1 MQEAL
6 VERIESIAPRIAVV
20 TLHRTEKPLLPWEPG
35 AHIDVS
41 LPNWLTRQYSLC
53 GSSTDRDRYRIAVR
67 HDRLSR
73 GGSEYV
79 NLFLRAGHRVRISEP
94 RNNFPLVG
102 ARRYLF
108 IAGGIGITA
117 ILPMM
122 RAVADRPTAQADLVY
137 IGRTEDAM
145 PFVAE
150 IRETFADRARIIA
163 TERDGRP
170 DLADLARRLPED
182 TSIYCCGPAGM
193 LDACGASFPADRLH
207 LERFRRADKTFA
219 PDSPFEV
226 LCARSG
232 VQVTVEPGETMLDA
246 LDRAGRPVASGCR
259 EGLCASCDLV
269 VLEGTPEHRDD
280 IGAPAGHMYPCVSR
294 SLSAR
299 LVVDL

>member
-1 MQEAL
+1 M
-6 VERIESIAPRIAVV
+6 
-20 TLHRTEKPLLPWEPG
+20 
-35 AHIDVS
+35 
-41 LPNWLTRQYSLC
+41 
-53 GSSTDRDRYRIAVR
+53 R
-67 HDRLSR
+67 HDPLSR

-79 NLFLRAGHRVRISEP
+79 NLFLRAGRRVRISEP
-94 RNNFPLVG
+94 RNNFPLDG

-122 RAVADRPTAQADLVY
+122 RAVADRAAADATLVY
-137 IGRTEDAM
+137 VGRTEDAM

-150 IRETFADRARIIA
+150 IRRTFADRALVIA

-182 TSIYCCGPAGM
+182 TSVYCCGPVGM
-193 LDACGASFPADRLH
+193 LDACSAHFPADRLH
-207 LERFRRADKTFA
+207 LERFRRAERSFA

-226 LCARSG
+226 VCARSG
-232 VQVTVEPGETMLDA
+232 DRVAVASGETMLDA
-246 LDRAGRPVASGCR
+246 LNRSGHPMASGCR
-259 EGLCASCDLV
+259 EGLCAACDVV